1 MCNYINICIWYTPSH
16 LKNRVQIQTQAFCCS
31 ALRKPLWPLGIASES
46 CQSCRL
52 LCMRLW
58 GHESKYSVRVRLW
71 DQCKHVV
78 FWHARNIVFEV
89 QDANACNILSKG
101 PDHVMYLSSRL
112 NGCQIAL
119 RRGALAVPTKLSLP
133 VQENCSLYTI
143 DSRHFSACFNRNLV
157 EKICQ
162 SQSHLIFLLFWQ
174 FGSNCTE
181 PHLRTWKSGR
191 SIFSFYKILLSSG
204 FTMLYWYINVG
215 FARFCSFPFQG
226 EGRDSTSSSSC
237 WRRCFE
243 TFDEF
248 HLRCCMTLYACLTF
262 PFLCWMVAG
271 LLKLIKRKSRKQ
283 CTHFILTLCVYCSP
297 KPLELAAT
305 WGAHSVASPILREIW
320 VGLQCHRPEERAW
333 MHRQWWEVLITK
345 PKVFDLFCE
354 WW

>member
-1 MCNYINICIWYTPSH
+1 MCNYINMYIIWYTPSH

-31 ALRKPLWPLGIASES
+31 AVRKPLWPLGIASES

-52 LCMRLW
+52 LCIRLW

-119 RRGALAVPTKLSLP
+119 RPGALAVPTKLSLP

-162 SQSHLIFLLFWQ
+162 SQSHLIFSSFLTVWMQLHRTAFENLEERQKHFLFFQ
-174 FGSNCTE
+174 NPSV
-181 PHLRTWKSGR
+181 LR
-191 SIFSFYKILLSSG
+191 FYNAVLIYKCRL
-204 FTMLYWYINVG
+204 
-215 FARFCSFPFQG
+215 CSF
-226 EGRDSTSSSSC
+226 
-237 WRRCFE
+237 
-243 TFDEF
+243 
-248 HLRCCMTLYACLTF
+248 L
-262 PFLCWMVAG
+262 
-271 LLKLIKRKSRKQ
+271 
-283 CTHFILTLCVYCSP
+283 
-297 KPLELAAT
+297 
-305 WGAHSVASPILREIW
+305 
-320 VGLQCHRPEERAW
+320 
-333 MHRQWWEVLITK
+333 
-345 PKVFDLFCE
+345 
-354 WW
+354 